1 MNKNRLSLVVALAV
15 SAVVLAG
22 GWFLGVQPQLAMAS
36 ANGTQ
41 QQTIDATNGKNRIE
55 LARLAK
61 AFTTLDSTKA
71 ELSGLQA
78 SIPATTDTGPFIRS
92 LYSYAEATDVR
103 ITSVTFA
110 DPKPYAPEASAAGAP
125 ASAASSATPS
135 ATPSPTASA
144 TPSAPASAAAALPQA
159 VLPHSDPEIT
169 GANFTVIGVD
179 LSVDGSYDQALAFTK
194 AVQGG
199 DRLFL
204 VSDIA
209 AASTDEL
216 PPMDAQSW
224 SLTGEIYVLTDPSA
238 TPAAG

>member
-78 SIPATTDTGPFIRS
+78 SIPATTDTDPFVRS
-92 LYSYAEATDVR
+92 LYSHAEATDVR

-110 DPKPYAPEASAAGAP
+110 DPKPYAPEASEVGAP
-125 ASAASSATPS
+125 ASGASSPS
-135 ATPSPTASA
+135 ATPSPTATA
-144 TPSAPASAAAALPQA
+144 TPSAPVSAAAASPQA
-159 VLPHSDPEIT
+159 VVPHSDPEIT

-204 VSDIA
+204 VSGIA

-238 TPAAG
+238 TPSAG

>member
-78 SIPATTDTGPFIRS
+78 SIPATTDTDPFVRS
-92 LYSYAEATDVR
+92 LYSHAEATDVR

-125 ASAASSATPS
+125 ASGASSPS
-135 ATPSPTASA
+135 ATPSPTATA
-144 TPSAPASAAAALPQA
+144 TPSAPVSAAAASPQA
-159 VLPHSDPEIT
+159 VVPHSDPEIT

-204 VSDIA
+204 VSGIA

-238 TPAAG
+238 TPSAG